1 MFRKRIGHGPCDG
14 SENYLFSISSL
25 STSLSRAC
33 RFSEAIECLAVS
45 WHLCSHMD
53 LLLET
58 ILNSI
63 EDAVLSIDDDST
75 ILFLNEAAG
84 RLFGC
89 VPTHAIGQLVSRYS
103 RMAGAVE
110 QFKLDEPSPAG
121 RPAKTIRRLHCA
133 RLSGGEPI
141 PMEATVSHAYVDGR
155 KLVTAVLRDVAFQQ
169 QMEKAVYE
177 SRKTQALGSLASGI
191 AHDFNN
197 VLAVVISQIDLALY
211 SPGFPASLRE
221 HLIHAQ
227 TSARRGAELV
237 SKLQAFSRQSKPV
250 FGPLDLNDVIEQVL
264 FMLRRSIDPKVVV
277 QGGQQ
282 AERPW
287 LVTADSGQMMQAL
300 LNLGINARD
309 AMPKGGMLSIRT
321 ENIRIGV
328 DEVQGARKAGEF
340 VRLSVSD
347 TGMGM
352 PPEVVSRIF
361 EPYFSTKDLSRGPG
375 LGLSITAAVVAE
387 HSGWMEVESQV
398 GRGSVFSIFLPRSQ
412 ELASVRK
419 QVPVADTNSLEG
431 KERILVVDDEELVR
445 MVTKAVLAYRGYQV
459 LEAEDGEDAVAK
471 YAANLGTID
480 LIMMDVHMP
489 KMNGHEALLRIREI
503 NPRAKAVL
511 LSGGLQE
518 ADGGLG
524 SMERVVFL
532 QKPFENQELLRVVR
546 QLLDTI

>member
-1 MFRKRIGHGPCDG
+1 MDALPEIGA
-14 SENYLFSISSL
+14 FSQN
-25 STSLSRAC
+25 
-33 RFSEAIECLAVS
+33 
-45 WHLCSHMD
+45 MD
-53 LLLET
+53 VQLET

-63 EDAVLSIDDDST
+63 EDAVLSIDDGST

-89 VPTHAIGQLVSRYS
+89 VPAHAVGQPTSRYPRLAEAVGQL
-103 RMAGAVE
+103 
-110 QFKLDEPSPAG
+110 KLDEPSQSG
-121 RPAKTIRRLHCA
+121 RPAKSIRRLQCL

-141 PMEATVSHAYVDGR
+141 PMEATVSLAYVDGR
-155 KLVTAVLRDVAFQQ
+155 KLITAVMRDVTFQQ

-211 SPGFPASLRE
+211 SPGFPSSLRD

-264 FMLRRSIDPKVVV
+264 FMLRRSVDPKVVIQSAKQV
-277 QGGQQ
+277 EQ
-282 AERPW
+282 PW

-309 AMPKGGMLSIRT
+309 AMPKGGMLMFSS
-321 ENIRIGV
+321 ENIRIGEE
-328 DEVQGARKAGEF
+328 DARGSRRAGEF
-340 VRLSVSD
+340 VRLSVRD
-347 TGMGM
+347 TGLGM
-352 PPEVVSRIF
+352 SPDVVSRIF

-387 HSGWMEVESQV
+387 HAGWMEVESEV
-398 GRGSVFSIFLPRSQ
+398 SRGSVFSIFLPRSQ
-412 ELASVRK
+412 EPSSTRK
-419 QVPVADTNSLEG
+419 QMPVADTKSVEG

-471 YAANLGTID
+471 YSANLGAID
-480 LIMMDVHMP
+480 LIMMDLHMP
-489 KMNGHEALLRIREI
+489 KMNGHDALLRIREI

-518 ADGGLG
+518 ADGGLC
-524 SMERVVFL
+524 SMDHVAFL
-532 QKPFENQELLRVVR
+532 QKPFENQELLRLVR
-546 QLLDTI
+546 QLLDAV